1 VYKRI
6 PLSNKNMQYS
16 NQYHNV
22 HITDSNIMSMILNT
36 DDILKLRQRRGLTQ
50 SELASRIGV
59 SQSYIAR
66 LERGSLDPK
75 LSIVKKIVDVLT
87 TDSGRVC
94 SEIMST
100 DPTTVDARDVVSTA
114 VSLMQEHNYSQLP
127 VMRGTQI
134 VGIITEW
141 DIIQNLQHDLHGI
154 SVQAIMSPSS
164 VLMVDG
170 NTSIDVIIPLFENYQ
185 AVLVQN
191 QGRIQGII
199 TRSDLL
205 MLI

>member
-1 VYKRI
+1 
-6 PLSNKNMQYS
+6 
-16 NQYHNV
+16 
-22 HITDSNIMSMILNT
+22 MILAS
-36 DDILKLRQRRGLTQ
+36 DDIQKLRQRRGFTQ
-50 SELASRIGV
+50 AELASKVGV

-75 LSIVKKIVDVLT
+75 LSLVKKIVEILT
-87 TDSGRVC
+87 GDTGKVC

-100 DPTTVDARDVVSTA
+100 DPVTIDARAAVSAA

-127 VMRGTQI
+127 VMRGTTL

-141 DIIQNLQHDLHGI
+141 DIIQNLQHDLREI

-170 NTSIDVIIPLFENYQ
+170 NTPIDVIIPLFENYQ

-191 QGRIQGII
+191 QGRIHGII
-199 TRSDLL
+199 TRSDFLNL
-205 MLI
+205 V

>member
-1 VYKRI
+1 
-6 PLSNKNMQYS
+6 
-16 NQYHNV
+16 
-22 HITDSNIMSMILNT
+22 MILT
-36 DDILKLRQRRGLTQ
+36 SADIQKLRQRRGFTQ
-50 SELASRIGV
+50 AELAKKVGV

-75 LSIVKKIVDVLT
+75 LSLVKKIVDTLT
-87 TDSGRVC
+87 SDSGRVC
-94 SEIMST
+94 TEIMST
-100 DPTTVDARDVVSTA
+100 DPVTIDARDVVSIA
-114 VSLMQEHNYSQLP
+114 VSLMQENNYSQLP
-127 VMRGTQI
+127 VMRGTQL

-141 DIIQNLQHDLHGI
+141 DIIKNLQHDLREI
-154 SVQAIMSPSS
+154 SVQAIMSPSN

-205 MLI
+205 KLI

>member
-1 VYKRI
+1 
-6 PLSNKNMQYS
+6 
-16 NQYHNV
+16 
-22 HITDSNIMSMILNT
+22 MILT
-36 DDILKLRQRRGLTQ
+36 SDDIQKLRQRKGLTQ
-50 SELASRIGV
+50 SELAAKVGV

-75 LSIVKKIVDVLT
+75 LSLVKKIIDVLT
-87 TDSGRVC
+87 GDTGRVC

-100 DPTTVDARDVVSTA
+100 DPVTIDARDTVSTA

-127 VMRGTQI
+127 VMRGTQF

-141 DIIQNLQHDLHGI
+141 DIIQNLQHDLREI

-164 VLMVDG
+164 VVMVDG
-170 NTSIDVIIPLFENYQ
+170 NTSIEVIIPLFENYQ

-199 TRSDLL
+199 TRSDFLK
-205 MLI
+205 LI

>member
-1 VYKRI
+1 
-6 PLSNKNMQYS
+6 
-16 NQYHNV
+16 
-22 HITDSNIMSMILNT
+22 MILT
-36 DDILKLRQRRGLTQ
+36 SDDIQKLRQRKGMTQ
-50 SELASRIGV
+50 AELAAKVGV

-75 LSIVKKIVDVLT
+75 LSLVKKIVKVLT
-87 TDSGRVC
+87 GDTGKVC
-94 SEIMST
+94 SEIMSSNPIT
-100 DPTTVDARDVVSTA
+100 IDARDVVSTA
-114 VSLMQEHNYSQLP
+114 VFLMQDKNYSQLP
-127 VMRGTQI
+127 VMRGTQL

-141 DIIQNLQHDLHGI
+141 DIIQNLRHDLREI

-185 AVLVQN
+185 AVLIQN

-205 MLI
+205 KLI

>member
-1 VYKRI
+1 
-6 PLSNKNMQYS
+6 
-16 NQYHNV
+16 
-22 HITDSNIMSMILNT
+22 MILT
-36 DDILKLRQRRGLTQ
+36 SADIQKLRQRRGLTQ
-50 SELASRIGV
+50 TELASKVGV

-75 LSIVKKIVDVLT
+75 LSLVKRIVDILT
-87 TDSGRVC
+87 GDTGRVC

-100 DPTTVDARDVVSTA
+100 DPVTVDAREVVSTA
-114 VSLMQEHNYSQLP
+114 VTLMQENNYSQLP
-127 VMRGTQI
+127 VMRGTQL

-141 DIIQNLQHDLHGI
+141 DIIQNLQHDLHEI

-205 MLI
+205 KLI

>member
-1 VYKRI
+1 
-6 PLSNKNMQYS
+6 
-16 NQYHNV
+16 
-22 HITDSNIMSMILNT
+22 MILT
-36 DDILKLRQRRGLTQ
+36 SADIQKLRQRRGFTQ
-50 SELASRIGV
+50 AELAKKVGV

-75 LSIVKKIVDVLT
+75 LSLVKMIVDTLT
-87 TDSGRVC
+87 GDSGKVC

-100 DPTTVDARDVVSTA
+100 EPVTIDARDVVSTA
-114 VSLMQEHNYSQLP
+114 VSLMQENNYSQLP
-127 VMRGTQI
+127 VMRGTQL

-141 DIIQNLQHDLHGI
+141 DIIQNLQHDLREI
-154 SVQAIMSPSS
+154 SVQAIMSPSG

-185 AVLVQN
+185 AILVQN

-205 MLI
+205 KLI